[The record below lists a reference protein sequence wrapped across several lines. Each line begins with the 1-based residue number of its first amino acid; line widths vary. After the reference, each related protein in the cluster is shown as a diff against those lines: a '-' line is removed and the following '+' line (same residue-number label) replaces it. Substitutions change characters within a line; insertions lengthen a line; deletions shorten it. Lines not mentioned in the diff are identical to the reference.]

1 MEAPP
6 PLGAT
11 SAGGLEKIDVFPNG
25 WDPPSGWMDSANGFL
40 NAPLSCFVSV
50 ETVSVVD
57 PEKRPG
63 FGGVGVPNRS
73 GLGSWWGV
81 LAASPNT
88 FWPPKTAGGAL
99 KGFDEVPN
107 VEEVEL
113 SVALKRSVEG
123 CSVFDSDDD
132 AAALKILEV
141 LNVVVGGGALKRLE
155 G

>member
-6 PLGAT
+6 LG
-11 SAGGLEKIDVFPNG
+11 AGGLEKIVVVFPNG
-25 WDPPSGWMDSANGFL
+25 CDPPSGWIDSAKGFL
-40 NAPLSCFVSV
+40 NAPLSFFVSV
-50 ETVSVVD
+50 ETASVID

-88 FWPPKTAGGAL
+88 FWLPKTAGGAL
-99 KGFDEVPN
+99 KGLDEVPN

-113 SVALKRSVEG
+113 SVALKRLVEG
-123 CSVFDSDDD
+123 CSDSDED
-132 AAALKILEV
+132 AALKILEA
-141 LNVVVGGGALKRLE
+141 LNVDVGDGALKGLE